1 MVDKSYTQEVIISP
15 NGTIT
20 STGWYESGYKL
31 QQKQVMRVNSSPV
44 LSEWDKKRPSVGIN
58 QDSSDYFIHLPWY
71 GKWDHR
77 FLLQIFT
84 FQPPDP

>member
-1 MVDKSYTQEVIISP
+1 MVDKSYKQPGFTQEVIISP

-44 LSEWDKKRPSVGIN
+44 LSE
-58 QDSSDYFIHLPWY
+58 
-71 GKWDHR
+71 
-77 FLLQIFT
+77 
-84 FQPPDP
+84 